1 MNSEQAFS
9 AEFADDLPLDVEA
22 ICQRMNELGIYVTID
37 NIVGEDDSD
46 FIRNVA
52 SFADQYDGDVNEFF
66 EALGISVTLRRDIS

>member
-22 ICQRMNELGIYVTID
+22 ICSRMKELGITVSID
-37 NIVGEDDSD
+37 DIVGEDDKD
-46 FIRNVA
+46 FIRNIA
-52 SFADQYDGDVNEFF
+52 GFADQFDGDVNEFF